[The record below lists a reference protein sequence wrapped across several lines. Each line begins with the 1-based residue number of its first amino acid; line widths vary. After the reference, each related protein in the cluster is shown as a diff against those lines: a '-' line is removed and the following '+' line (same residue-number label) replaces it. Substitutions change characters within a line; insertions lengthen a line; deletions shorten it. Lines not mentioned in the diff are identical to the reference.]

1 MGYEPTSIKI
11 KAMSKNLHK
20 ELIDR
25 LICSKYLFHRGV
37 DILNRRGPFSSG
49 LAVLHFQDAAEMVL
63 RVIAEYFN
71 CSLKEN
77 AAFNQIIDTIDN
89 IGNTKITHRIA
100 LNQLN
105 KARINFKHFG
115 LEPKYEDANKF
126 RYDLEGFFP
135 TALRSFLDID
145 FGSISLTS
153 LIGHRRT
160 ENFLNEA
167 ERLISE
173 EKYRESISASA
184 VAFTIFHSHYNKEP
198 GIYRRDPFRRFN
210 VKDEELQRWADNIDE
225 VIEEQQSQLDLIMLG
240 INLADYR
247 RFKRYTPIVHLSM
260 AGTFQIVHGGFGK
273 PIEPTKETALF
284 CHQFVIDAILIMK
297 ANQLPPQFP
306 IRESKRKFRVA
317 KKCPIIVWPCENPEI
332 IRYAEEGEILS
343 GRAKNYDKSEYVA
356 IFQDGDEA
364 YIEKNFVVSDD

>member
-1 MGYEPTSIKI
+1 
-11 KAMSKNLHK
+11 MSTNLRK

-25 LICSKYLFHRGV
+25 LIGSKYLFHRGV

-63 RVIAEYFN
+63 RVIAEHLN

-89 IGNTKITHRIA
+89 ITNAKIPYRIA

-115 LEPKYEDANKF
+115 LEPKYEYANKF
-126 RYDLEGFFP
+126 MYDLEGFFQI
-135 TALRSFLDID
+135 ALSSFLDLD
-145 FGSISLTS
+145 FDSISLAS

-167 ERLISE
+167 ESLISK
-173 EKYRESISASA
+173 EKFRESIAASA
-184 VAFTIFHSHYNKEP
+184 VSFAIFHSHYNKEP
-198 GIYRRDPFRRFN
+198 ERYRRDPFRKFK
-210 VKDEELQRWADNIDE
+210 VEDEELQRWADNIDE
-225 VIEEQQSQLDLIMLG
+225 VIEEQQAQLDLIMLG
-240 INLADYR
+240 INLADYT

-260 AGTFQIVHGGFGK
+260 AGTLQILYGGFGK
-273 PIEPTKETALF
+273 QIEPNKETALF
-284 CHQFVIDAILIMK
+284 CHRFVIDTILIMK

-306 IRESKRKFRVA
+306 VRESKRKVRVY

-332 IRYAEEGEILS
+332 IRYAEEGEVLI
-343 GRAKNYDKSEYVA
+343 GRTKNLDKSEYVA
-356 IFQDGDEA
+356 IIQDGDDA
-364 YIEKNFVVSDD
+364 YLEKSCVGTDD